1 MSTTLNHLEKDYLKL
16 QKQVQEYISVLKV
29 QSTSVFDGDLEI
41 KPKKELKY
49 VLTELIEKYNWI
61 VNSDI
66 YEAYKKIEK
75 ATSI

>member
-1 MSTTLNHLEKDYLKL
+1 M
-16 QKQVQEYISVLKV
+16 